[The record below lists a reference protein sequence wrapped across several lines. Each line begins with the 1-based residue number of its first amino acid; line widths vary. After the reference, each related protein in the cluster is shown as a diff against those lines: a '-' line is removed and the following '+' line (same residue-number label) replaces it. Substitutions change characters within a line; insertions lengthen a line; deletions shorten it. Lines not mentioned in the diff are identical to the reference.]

1 MNGHTFI
8 DGVGEIRMRD
18 GVMRIDL
25 LALSAVRRDD
35 DGNPVPE
42 FVEQLVMSPDA
53 FLRMFRSLAGTVNEM
68 QKQGILKVAEGEGE
82 AAEGGG
88 TEGKPGGKGG
98 NGKGG
103 NGKKAKG
110 GGKSGAKSPNF

>member
-8 DGVGEIRMRD
+8 DGVGEIRMHD

-42 FVEQLVMSPDA
+42 FVSQLVMSPEA
-53 FLRMFRSLAGTVNEM
+53 FLRMFRSLAGTVQEL
-68 QKQGILKVAEGEGE
+68 QKQGILKVAEGEG
-82 AAEGGG
+82 GG
-88 TEGKPGGKGG
+88 TEGKGDGKGG
-98 NGKGG
+98 K
-103 NGKKAKG
+103 GKKAKG
-110 GGKSGAKSPNF
+110 GGESGAKSPNF